1 MKLFCL
7 LALGAGLALT
17 AAAGSASAQQAASSQ
32 QDEGG
37 STGQG
42 PDRYALPPVSL
53 VPIAPGGQQPVDQST
68 KIGEEYEKSPEHIQ
82 NGKLLF
88 TAMNCSGCHSSGG
101 GGMGLNLMLPTKVY
115 GSSIENIAASI
126 VEGRPNGMP
135 TWRGMIPMQ
144 QIWELAAYVKS
155 LSVNPTEK

>member
-1 MKLFCL
+1 MKYVALF
-7 LALGAGLALT
+7 AFFAGLALALT
-17 AAAGSASAQQAASSQ
+17 ARAQDANP
-32 QDEGG
+32 G
-37 STGQG
+37 G
-42 PDRYALPPVSL
+42 PDRFALPPVSL
-53 VPIAPGGQQPVDQST
+53 VPIAPGGGTPVHGKS

-82 NGKLLF
+82 AGKLLF
-88 TAMNCSGCHSSGG
+88 SAMNCSGCHSSGG

-115 GSSIENIAASI
+115 GSSIENIASTI

-135 TWRGMIPMQ
+135 TFRGLIPME

>member
-1 MKLFCL
+1 MKHAAL
-7 LALGAGLALT
+7 LALCAGLAAT
-17 AAAGSASAQQAASSQ
+17 SVAQAQQADASSG
-32 QDEGG
+32 DK
-37 STGQG
+37 
-42 PDRYALPPVSL
+42 YALPPVSL
-53 VPIAPGGQQPVDQST
+53 VPIAPGGGTPVEGKS

-88 TAMNCSGCHSSGG
+88 SAMNCSGCHSSGG

-115 GSSIENIAASI
+115 GSSIENIAATI

-135 TWRGMIPMQ
+135 TFRGLIPME